1 MKILN
6 QRFSKKTRKKGM
18 VKYMKILKRIT
29 ALLLTA
35 ALAVTAF
42 ILPAGAVSMES
53 LATEIGTFEVL
64 PNYIDLARGTSHYYK
79 INIPQYGKLNI
90 DMRWGSGDSFGVF
103 IYDTAGNILYE
114 DYDKDVSI
122 KLNKGKYYIEI
133 RSNSGAWDNTL
144 SYKFTTTF
152 SPVYLDTTITATPG
166 AGSVFLKWTVITG
179 STKYRVQRYD
189 GKVWKTVGTP
199 SAANF
204 TDKNLTVGKKY
215 SYRIMA
221 YMNGEWSCVSK
232 TVSATPIAAIPT
244 SVTATVSDGAVTL
257 KWKSIPGVTRYRV
270 QRKNGSAFT
279 TIGYTSACTYTNRGL
294 RNGTTYYYRVLA
306 CANGQWGKPSA
317 VVNAKPAVT
326 TPARIT
332 AVPSGNRITVSWT
345 SVPNATRYR
354 IQYLNGNTWS
364 TVAYS
369 TTTRYTT
376 NYLQRGRTYSYRVLA
391 YANGKWGPASSV
403 AKAAL

>member
-1 MKILN
+1 
-6 QRFSKKTRKKGM
+6 
-18 VKYMKILKRIT
+18 MKILKRIT

-64 PNYIDLARGTSHYYK
+64 PKYVDINDGESHYYK
-79 INIPQYGKLNI
+79 INIPQYGKLNMDYRTVTYSI
-90 DMRWGSGDSFGVF
+90 TPTCYLGMRVYNTSGELISISGCNS
-103 IYDTAGNILYE
+103 DT
-114 DYDKDVSI
+114 SI
-122 KLNKGKYYIEI
+122 TLNKGKYYIEI
-133 RSNSGAWDNTL
+133 KCTAGRGG
-144 SYKFTTTF
+144 YKFNTTF
-152 SPVYLDTTITATPG
+152 SPIYLDTTITATPG

-221 YMNGEWSCVSK
+221 YINGEWSCVSK
-232 TVSATPIAAIPT
+232 TVSAAPIAAVPT
-244 SVTATVSDGAVTL
+244 SVTASGSSGAVTL

-270 QRKNGSAFT
+270 QRKNGSTYT
-279 TIGYTSACTYTNRGL
+279 TIGYTSSCTYTNRGL

-317 VVNAKPAVT
+317 VVSAKPAVT
-326 TPARIT
+326 TPERVT
-332 AVPSGNRITVSWT
+332 AVPSGRNNIVVSW
-345 SVPNATRYR
+345 SAVPNATRYR
-354 IQYLNGNTWS
+354 VQQLSGNTWS
-364 TVAYS
+364 TIAYT
-369 TTTRYTT
+369 TTTRYNT
-376 NYLQRGRTYSYRVLA
+376 NYLYRGQIYSYRVIA
-391 YANGKWGPASSV
+391 YINGKWGPASAV
-403 AKAAL
+403 AKSAL

>member
-1 MKILN
+1 
-6 QRFSKKTRKKGM
+6 
-18 VKYMKILKRIT
+18 MKILKRIT

-64 PNYIDLARGTSHYYK
+64 PNYIDLASGTSHYYK
-79 INIPQYGKLNI
+79 INIPQYGKLKI
-90 DMRWGSGDSFGVF
+90 DMVWSGDFSAY
-103 IYDTAGNILYE
+103 IYNTTGNMIYSGRNT
-114 DYDKDVSI
+114 DVNVE
-122 KLNKGKYYIEI
+122 LNKGKYYIEI
-133 RSNSGAWDNTL
+133 RGEWSF

-152 SPVYLDTTITATPG
+152 TPIYLDTTITATPG

-270 QRKNGSAFT
+270 QRKNGSTFT

>member
-1 MKILN
+1 
-6 QRFSKKTRKKGM
+6 
-18 VKYMKILKRIT
+18 MKILKRIT

-64 PNYIDLARGTSHYYK
+64 PNYIDIKGGTSHYYK
-79 INIPQYGKLNI
+79 INIPQYGKLTI
-90 DMRWGSGDSFGVF
+90 DMQHYNYIVTF
-103 IYDTAGNILYE
+103 IYNTSGELVYQNGYSSN
-114 DYDKDVSI
+114 VV
-122 KLNKGKYYIEI
+122 LNKGKYYIEI
-133 RSNSGAWDNTL
+133 RNTGSNTH

-152 SPVYLDTTITATPG
+152 TPVYLDTTITATPG

-270 QRKNGSAFT
+270 QRKNGSTFT

-326 TPARIT
+326 TPAKIT

-376 NYLQRGRTYSYRVLA
+376 NFLQKGRTYSYRVLA

>member
-1 MKILN
+1 
-6 QRFSKKTRKKGM
+6 
-18 VKYMKILKRIT
+18 MKILKRIT

-64 PNYIDLARGTSHYYK
+64 PNYIDLAVGSSHYYK
-79 INIPQYGKLNI
+79 INIPQYGKLTI
-90 DMRWGSGDSFGVF
+90 DMRCANQYHVETF
-103 IYDTAGNILYE
+103 IYNTLGELVYQNRE
-114 DYDKDVSI
+114 SSNVV
-122 KLNKGKYYIEI
+122 LNKGKYYIEI
-133 RSNSGAWDNTL
+133 RNSNNYDR

-152 SPVYLDTTITATPG
+152 TPIYLDTTITATPG
-166 AGSVFLKWTVITG
+166 AGSIFLKWTVITG

-257 KWKSIPGVTRYRV
+257 KWRSIPGVTRYRV
-270 QRKNGSAFT
+270 QRKNGSTFT

-326 TPARIT
+326 TPTRIT

>member
-64 PNYIDLARGTSHYYK
+64 PNYIDIKSGTSHYYK
-79 INIPQYGKLNI
+79 INIPQYGKLTI
-90 DMRWGSGDSFGVF
+90 DMQHYNYIVTF
-103 IYDTAGNILYE
+103 IYNTSGELVYQNGYSSN
-114 DYDKDVSI
+114 VV
-122 KLNKGKYYIEI
+122 LNKGKYYIEI
-133 RSNSGAWDNTL
+133 RNTGSGTR

-152 SPVYLDTTITATPG
+152 TPIYLDTTITATPG

-204 TDKNLTVGKKY
+204 TEKNLTVGKKY

-270 QRKNGSAFT
+270 QRKNGSTFT

-326 TPARIT
+326 TPTRIT

>member
-1 MKILN
+1 
-6 QRFSKKTRKKGM
+6 
-18 VKYMKILKRIT
+18 MKILKRIT

-64 PNYIDLARGTSHYYK
+64 PNYIDIKSGTSHYYK
-79 INIPQYGKLNI
+79 INIPQYGKLTI
-90 DMRWGSGDSFGVF
+90 DMQHYNYIVTF
-103 IYDTAGNILYE
+103 IYNTSGELVYQNGYSSN
-114 DYDKDVSI
+114 VV
-122 KLNKGKYYIEI
+122 LNKGKYYIEI
-133 RSNSGAWDNTL
+133 RNTGSGTR

-152 SPVYLDTTITATPG
+152 TPIYLDTTITATPG

-221 YMNGEWSCVSK
+221 YMNGEWSCISK

-270 QRKNGSAFT
+270 QRKNGSTFT

>member
-1 MKILN
+1 
-6 QRFSKKTRKKGM
+6 
-18 VKYMKILKRIT
+18 MKILKRIT

-64 PNYIDLARGTSHYYK
+64 PNYIDLAVGSSHYYK
-79 INIPQYGKLNI
+79 INIPQYGKLTI
-90 DMRWGSGDSFGVF
+90 DMRCANQYHVETF
-103 IYDTAGNILYE
+103 IYNTPGELVYQNRE
-114 DYDKDVSI
+114 SSNVV
-122 KLNKGKYYIEI
+122 LNKGKYYIEI
-133 RSNSGAWDNTL
+133 RNSNNYDR

-152 SPVYLDTTITATPG
+152 TPIYLDTTITATPG

>member
-1 MKILN
+1 MKIL
-6 QRFSKKTRKKGM
+6 R
-18 VKYMKILKRIT
+18 RIT
-29 ALLLTA
+29 AMLLTA

-42 ILPAGAVSMES
+42 IMPAGAVSMES
-53 LATEIGTFEVL
+53 LATEIGIFEVL
-64 PNYIDLARGTSHYYK
+64 PNYIDVEEGKSNYYK
-79 INIPQYGKLNI
+79 INIPQYGELTI
-90 DMRWGSGDSFGVF
+90 DMRYGGDFYTYIYSTSGEILSATSGDSR
-103 IYDTAGNILYE
+103 
-114 DYDKDVSI
+114 I
-122 KLNKGKYYIEI
+122 KLNKGRYYIEI
-133 RSNSGAWDNTL
+133 RNAKRWTCC
-144 SYKFTTTF
+144 YKFTTTF

-189 GKVWKTVGTP
+189 GKTWKTVGTP

-244 SVTATVSDGAVTL
+244 SVTASGSSGAVTL

-270 QRKNGSAFT
+270 QRKNGSTYT
-279 TIGYTSACTYTNRGL
+279 TIGYTSSCTYTNRGL

-317 VVNAKPAVT
+317 VVSAKPAVT
-326 TPARIT
+326 TPERVT
-332 AVPSGNRITVSWT
+332 AMPSGRNNIVVSW
-345 SVPNATRYR
+345 SAVPNATRYR
-354 IQYLNGNTWS
+354 VQQLSGNTWS
-364 TVAYS
+364 TIAYT
-369 TTTRYTT
+369 TTTRYNT
-376 NYLQRGRTYSYRVLA
+376 NYLYRGQIYSYRVIA
-391 YANGKWGPASSV
+391 YINGKWGPASAV
-403 AKAAL
+403 AKSAL

>member
-1 MKILN
+1 
-6 QRFSKKTRKKGM
+6 
-18 VKYMKILKRIT
+18 MKILKRIT

-64 PNYIDLARGTSHYYK
+64 PNYIDVGNGESNYYK
-79 INIPQYGKLNI
+79 INIPQYGELNI
-90 DMRWGSGDSFGVF
+90 AMWANGSFRVY
-103 IYDTAGNILYE
+103 IYSTSGEILNNTE
-114 DYDKDVSI
+114 RGACV

-133 RSNSGAWDNTL
+133 CNMEPWTCH
-144 SYKFTTTF
+144 YKFTTTF
-152 SPVYLDTTITATPG
+152 TPIYLDTTITATPG

-232 TVSATPIAAIPT
+232 TVSTTPIAAIPT

>member
-1 MKILN
+1 
-6 QRFSKKTRKKGM
+6 
-18 VKYMKILKRIT
+18 MKILKRIT

-64 PNYIDLARGTSHYYK
+64 PNYIDLASGTSHYYK
-79 INIPQYGKLNI
+79 INIPQYGKLKI
-90 DMRWGSGDSFGVF
+90 DMVWSGDFSAY
-103 IYDTAGNILYE
+103 IYNTTGNMIYSGRNT
-114 DYDKDVSI
+114 DVNVE
-122 KLNKGKYYIEI
+122 LNKGKYYIEI
-133 RSNSGAWDNTL
+133 RGEWSF

-152 SPVYLDTTITATPG
+152 TPIYLDTTITATPG

>member
-1 MKILN
+1 
-6 QRFSKKTRKKGM
+6 
-18 VKYMKILKRIT
+18 MKILKRIT

-64 PNYIDLARGTSHYYK
+64 PKYVDMSSGESHYYK
-79 INIPQYGKLNI
+79 INIPQYGKLNMDYRTVSYNI
-90 DMRWGSGDSFGVF
+90 IAFDIGMRVYNTSGELISKSGCNS
-103 IYDTAGNILYE
+103 DT
-114 DYDKDVSI
+114 SI
-122 KLNKGKYYIEI
+122 TLNKGKYYIEI
-133 RSNSGAWDNTL
+133 KCTYESGG
-144 SYKFTTTF
+144 YKFNTTF
-152 SPVYLDTTITATPG
+152 SPIYLDTTITATPG

-232 TVSATPIAAIPT
+232 TVSTTPIAAIPT

>member
-1 MKILN
+1 MKIL
-6 QRFSKKTRKKGM
+6 R
-18 VKYMKILKRIT
+18 RIT

-42 ILPAGAVSMES
+42 IMPAGAVSMES
-53 LATEIGTFEVL
+53 LATEIGIFEVL
-64 PNYIDLARGTSHYYK
+64 PNCDVGGGKSNYYK
-79 INIPQYGKLNI
+79 INIPQYGELNI
-90 DMRWGSGDSFGVF
+90 DICADIGDFRTYIYSTSGE
-103 IYDTAGNILYE
+103 IL
-114 DYDKDVSI
+114 SNTSGGTRI
-122 KLNKGKYYIEI
+122 KLNKGRYYIEI
-133 RSNSGAWDNTL
+133 RNMNSGWTWQ
-144 SYKFTTTF
+144 YKFTTTF

-204 TDKNLTVGKKY
+204 TDKNLSVGKKY

-244 SVTATVSDGAVTL
+244 SVTASGSSGAVTL

-270 QRKNGSAFT
+270 QRKNGSTYT
-279 TIGYTSACTYTNRGL
+279 TIGYTSSCTYTNRGL

-317 VVNAKPAVT
+317 VVSAKPAVT
-326 TPARIT
+326 TPERVT
-332 AVPSGNRITVSWT
+332 AMPSGRNNIVVSW
-345 SVPNATRYR
+345 SAVPNATRYR
-354 IQYLNGNTWS
+354 VQQLSGNTWS
-364 TVAYS
+364 TIAYT
-369 TTTRYTT
+369 TTTRYNT
-376 NYLQRGRTYSYRVLA
+376 NYLYRGQIYSYRVIA
-391 YANGKWGPASSV
+391 YINGKWGPASAV
-403 AKAAL
+403 AKSAL

>member
-1 MKILN
+1 
-6 QRFSKKTRKKGM
+6 
-18 VKYMKILKRIT
+18 MKILKRIT

-64 PNYIDLARGTSHYYK
+64 PNYIDLASGTSHYYK
-79 INIPQYGKLNI
+79 INIPQYGKLKI
-90 DMRWGSGDSFGVF
+90 DMVWSGDFSAY
-103 IYDTAGNILYE
+103 IYNTTGNMIYSGRNT
-114 DYDKDVSI
+114 DVNVE
-122 KLNKGKYYIEI
+122 LNKGKYYIEI
-133 RSNSGAWDNTL
+133 RGEWSF

-152 SPVYLDTTITATPG
+152 TPIYLDTTITATPG

-270 QRKNGSAFT
+270 QRKNGSTFT

-369 TTTRYTT
+369 STTRYTT

>member
-1 MKILN
+1 
-6 QRFSKKTRKKGM
+6 
-18 VKYMKILKRIT
+18 MKILKRIT

-64 PNYIDLARGTSHYYK
+64 PNYIDLAVGSSHYYK
-79 INIPQYGKLNI
+79 INIPQYGKLTI
-90 DMRWGSGDSFGVF
+90 DMQHNNDTVTF
-103 IYDTAGNILYE
+103 IYNTSGELVYQNGYSSN
-114 DYDKDVSI
+114 VV
-122 KLNKGKYYIEI
+122 LNKGKYYIEI
-133 RSNSGAWDNTL
+133 RNTNGYYAR

-152 SPVYLDTTITATPG
+152 TPIYLDTTITATPG

-270 QRKNGSAFT
+270 QRKNGSTFT

-326 TPARIT
+326 TPAKIT

-376 NYLQRGRTYSYRVLA
+376 TFLQKGRTYSYRVLA

>member
-1 MKILN
+1 
-6 QRFSKKTRKKGM
+6 
-18 VKYMKILKRIT
+18 MKILKRIT

-64 PNYIDLARGTSHYYK
+64 PNYIDLAVGSSHYYK
-79 INIPQYGKLNI
+79 INIPQYGKLTI
-90 DMRWGSGDSFGVF
+90 DMRCANQYHVETF
-103 IYDTAGNILYE
+103 IYNTLGELVYQNRE
-114 DYDKDVSI
+114 SSNVV
-122 KLNKGKYYIEI
+122 LNKGKYYIEI
-133 RSNSGAWDNTL
+133 RNSNNYDR

-152 SPVYLDTTITATPG
+152 TPIYLDTTITATPG
-166 AGSVFLKWTVITG
+166 AGSIFLKWTVITG

>member
-64 PNYIDLARGTSHYYK
+64 PNYIDIKSGTSHYYK
-79 INIPQYGKLNI
+79 INIPQYGKLTI
-90 DMRWGSGDSFGVF
+90 DMQHYNYIVTF
-103 IYDTAGNILYE
+103 IYNTSGELVYQNGYSSN
-114 DYDKDVSI
+114 VV
-122 KLNKGKYYIEI
+122 LNKGKYYIEI
-133 RSNSGAWDNTL
+133 RNTGSGTR

-152 SPVYLDTTITATPG
+152 TPIYLDTTITATPG

-204 TDKNLTVGKKY
+204 TEKNLTVGKKY

-270 QRKNGSAFT
+270 QRKNGSTFT

>member
-1 MKILN
+1 
-6 QRFSKKTRKKGM
+6 
-18 VKYMKILKRIT
+18 MKILKRIT

-42 ILPAGAVSMES
+42 ILPTGAVSMES

-64 PNYIDLARGTSHYYK
+64 PNYIDLASGTSHYYK
-79 INIPQYGKLNI
+79 INIPQYGELYI
-90 DMRWGSGDSFGVF
+90 SFMK
-103 IYDTAGNILYE
+103 
-114 DYDKDVSI
+114 DYDISI
-122 KLNKGKYYIEI
+122 RIYSASGEMIYAKSDAGVRLNLNKGKYYIEV
-133 RSNSGAWDNTL
+133 RNTGGYTY

-189 GKVWKTVGTP
+189 GKLWKTVGTP

-270 QRKNGSAFT
+270 QRKNGSTFT

>member
-1 MKILN
+1 
-6 QRFSKKTRKKGM
+6 
-18 VKYMKILKRIT
+18 MKILKRIT

-64 PNYIDLARGTSHYYK
+64 PNYIDIKSGTSHYYK
-79 INIPQYGKLNI
+79 INIPQYGKLTI
-90 DMRWGSGDSFGVF
+90 DMQHYNYIVTF
-103 IYDTAGNILYE
+103 IYNTSGELVYQNGYSSN
-114 DYDKDVSI
+114 VV
-122 KLNKGKYYIEI
+122 LNKGKYYIEI
-133 RSNSGAWDNTL
+133 RNTGSGTR

-152 SPVYLDTTITATPG
+152 TPIYLDTTITATPG

-179 STKYRVQRYD
+179 STKYRVQRCD

-204 TDKNLTVGKKY
+204 TEKNLTVGKKY

-270 QRKNGSAFT
+270 QRKNGSTFT